1 MADAGSYIR
10 LQTCGVGALLRYDD
24 LTEHE
29 EKRFEEGLK
38 GGSRRTVRTIAI
50 DDWLFN
56 SGRTKF
62 QHQLLFENGRV
73 ARMHSLNYGY

>member
-1 MADAGSYIR
+1 VADAGSYIR

-38 GGSRRTVRTIAI
+38 GRQSSHSQDDCDRRLAV
-50 DDWLFN
+50 
-56 SGRTKF
+56 
-62 QHQLLFENGRV
+62 
-73 ARMHSLNYGY
+73 